1 MKHIIERMKQIL
13 EAKQQWSKIPP
24 LVILDDDIFFHDL
37 IEKITEDDR
46 QVVHDHNYFFGSALQ
61 HHKHPDAKK
70 YHAMSQ
76 RSKTTYRKFFERR
89 LKLSQKHKLRD
100 KEIFETYQKLVSVA
114 SLGG

>member
-13 EAKQQWSKIPP
+13 ETEQGWSKILP
-24 LVILDDDIFFHDL
+24 LVIHDEIIFSEL
-37 IEKITEDDR
+37 TAEDDR

-76 RSKTTYRKFFERR
+76 RSKTVYRKYFERH
-89 LKLSQKHKLRD
+89 LKPSQKHKLRD
-100 KEIFETYQKLVSVA
+100 KEIFETYQKLVNAA

>member
-1 MKHIIERMKQIL
+1 MKHIVERMKQIL
-13 EAKQQWSKIPP
+13 EAERQRPKILP
-24 LVILDDDIFFHDL
+24 LVFIDDKFFSDL
-37 IEKITEDDR
+37 IERTAEDDR

-76 RSKTTYRKFFERR
+76 RSKTTYRKFFERH
-89 LKLSQKHKLRD
+89 LKPSQKHKFRD
-100 KEIFETYQKLVSVA
+100 NEIFKTYQKLVNAA